1 MGTNQSGYV
10 VQPVTDSNT
19 LGVVQYCK
27 DRNEFL
33 FVKVV
38 SLEAINVVEKWTR
51 VTQNMH
57 IGNTE
62 KNYFL
67 FNLSA
72 LYGLH
77 LDTLHFTLN
86 SCILYTQFDGIEWP
100 EVAITYICCTW
111 VVGNRFSS

>member
-86 SCILYTQFDGIEWP
+86 NCILSNLTVVSMFSFLTILFD
-100 EVAITYICCTW
+100 VKQTF
-111 VVGNRFSS
+111 RR